1 MKQIFSFIRFG
12 ITFLGILF
20 LAAGCGAY
28 HLGTTLPSNLQT
40 VYVPTFENKTYQ
52 PGIEVD
58 ITNAV
63 ITRYRQDGNLRPVSE
78 DEADTVLRG
87 EIIGWRR
94 RVMGYTGVD
103 DTEVEEYRLYVI
115 AVITFV
121 DRTTGESLITR
132 QQVRGHT
139 DFFVENDLPDEE
151 NAARPKAYKDLARR
165 IVDQTVSIW

>member
-1 MKQIFSFIRFG
+1 MKQIIPIRFG

-20 LAAGCGAY
+20 LAVGCGSY
-28 HLGTTLPSNLQT
+28 RLGTTLPDYLQT

-78 DEADTVLRG
+78 DQADTVLRG
-87 EIIGWRR
+87 EITGWER
-94 RVMGYTGVD
+94 RVMGYTGED
-103 DTEVEEYRLYVI
+103 DDVVEEYRLYVV

-121 DRTTGESLITR
+121 ERSTGEALIAR
-132 QQVRGHT
+132 RRVRGYT
-139 DFFVENDLPDEE
+139 DFFVEGDLVEDED
-151 NAARPKAYKDLARR
+151 AARPKAYKDLARR
-165 IVDQTVSIW
+165 IVDQSVSIW